1 MLMTREM
8 DYLLRILRAL
18 HRHGQLSAGAIA
30 AEERIP
36 RSVTVKLLKRLHAAG
51 LVESRRGSGGGYLLK
66 VPCGQL
72 TLYRLFDHL
81 GERPLLNRCQDPDYR
96 CERAP
101 EGNCG
106 ICRELDR
113 VQRSLDEALERTPL
127 SEVF

>member
-51 LVESRRGSGGGYLLK
+51 LVESRRGSGGGDGGR
-66 VPCGQL
+66 PAPGGP
-72 TLYRLFDHL
+72 HL
-81 GERPLLNRCQDPDYR
+81 
-96 CERAP
+96 
-101 EGNCG
+101 
-106 ICRELDR
+106 
-113 VQRSLDEALERTPL
+113 
-127 SEVF
+127 